1 MFHENISIDLTELWN
16 STHKHLKPIT
26 PHLSLQYD
34 ECPHC
39 SNKNAISVLANIEC
53 DNKFWLNNASL
64 LICTSCQHISLQKS
78 EYQRLT
84 QQYKPDIPIIK
95 LTALNAR
102 LWSEQPKILNLEPTT
117 YCNFNCWYCVGR
129 SMKQAHIDEDSYYQL
144 LANSAS
150 EIELLALVGEGEPF
164 MYKGFFRMVEAAKQ
178 KGIYVITISNGS
190 TLTKSI
196 VSKIC
201 ESGLN
206 YISISI
212 DSIDPDEF
220 SQTRIDGK
228 LEQVIAGIKRLITYR
243 DTHGFHYPRIGVKGT
258 LVSPKRGTLINVAH
272 LLKNIGVEIFEGFQ
286 VLNPKE
292 SYVSIYP
299 EHKKQ
304 LIEKITE
311 CKTIVSEET
320 QQIFQETDLIS
331 IDTFCKNEGIPFF
344 EVGELN
350 RLRPNC
356 DEKYIYSLL
365 SGEITPCCQIKQP
378 ISKTLNLFNTPLHK
392 LYKNDLYENIKFNL
406 FNGIFPEYCKGCIK
420 TLNHVKK

>member
-1 MFHENISIDLTELWN
+1 MFNENISIDLTELWN

-26 PHLSLQYD
+26 PHLPLQYD

-39 SNKNAISVLANIEC
+39 STKNAISILANIEC
-53 DNKFWLNNASL
+53 DNKHWLNDASL
-64 LICTSCQHISLQKS
+64 LICTSCQHISLLQS
-78 EYQRLT
+78 EYQRLI
-84 QQYKPDIPIIK
+84 QQYKLEIPIIK
-95 LTALNAR
+95 LTALNAK
-102 LWSEQPKILNLEPTT
+102 LWSEQPKLLNLEPTT

-144 LANSAS
+144 LAKSAS

-190 TLTKSI
+190 TLTNSI

-206 YISISI
+206 YISISV
-212 DSIDPDEF
+212 DSIDSEEF
-220 SQTRIDGK
+220 SQNRIDGK

-243 DTHGFHYPRIGVKGT
+243 DTHGFHYPRIGIKGT
-258 LVSPKRGTLINVAH
+258 LVSPKSGTLINVA
-272 LLKNIGVEIFEGFQ
+272 KFFKKMGVDVFEGFQ
-286 VLNPKE
+286 ILNPKE
-292 SYVSIYP
+292 SYISIYP
-299 EHKKQ
+299 EDKKK
-304 LIEKITE
+304 LIENITE

-320 QQIFQETDLIS
+320 QQIFQETELIG
-331 IDTFCKNEGIPFF
+331 IDTFCKSEGVPFIDA
-344 EVGELN
+344 GKLN
-350 RLRPNC
+350 KLRPNC

-378 ISKTLNLFNTPLHK
+378 ISKTLNLFNTPLHE
-392 LYKNDLYENIKFNL
+392 LYNNHLYENIKFNL
-406 FNGIFPEYCKGCIK
+406 FNGIFPKYCQGCIK
-420 TLNHVKK
+420 TLNN